1 MYGGAITGSGPNM
14 GCWWSA
20 LLTCL
25 PPALSLS
32 KIGFFVS
39 PLISIISASLSSLSQ
54 SVLGLSLSEAQPAKS
69 LMRAR
74 VNTQL
79 SMITATSA
87 AHCHGGDDDGDG
99 DHVND
104 DGDNDN
110 DDDTNSQ
117 KLQPTITK
125 LERKPN
131 ISKISAEYRL
141 EYHWPKDEY

>member
-1 MYGGAITGSGPNM
+1 MIGLINLS
-14 GCWWSA
+14 
-20 LLTCL
+20 
-25 PPALSLS
+25 PPSSLS

-39 PLISIISASLSSLSQ
+39 PLISIITLSASLSSLSQ

-104 DGDNDN
+104 DVNDDGDNDN
-110 DDDTNSQ
+110 DDDTNSH

-125 LERKPN
+125 
-131 ISKISAEYRL
+131 S
-141 EYHWPKDEY
+141 